1 MSSNEALVLVGH
13 GSRAPEANAALA
25 ELARALGSDAGVATF
40 PGYLEMTEPTIPD
53 ALRAA
58 AAAGAQRIV
67 VVPYFLSPG
76 MHVKRDLTE
85 IVAAARAELGV
96 TIEISDFLGAH
107 PEVPRLLAELA
118 AKALSARVLS

>member
-1 MSSNEALVLVGH
+1 VPANEALVLVGH
-13 GSRAPEANAALA
+13 GSRALEANAALG
-25 ELARALGSDAGVATF
+25 ELARTLARETGTPTF

-58 AAAGAQRIV
+58 AAAGARRIV

-85 IVAAARAELGV
+85 IVAAARADLGV
-96 TIEISDFLGAH
+96 AIEISDFLGAH
-107 PEVPRLLAELA
+107 PEVPRLLADLA
-118 AKALSARVLS
+118 SAALSARVPS

>member
-1 MSSNEALVLVGH
+1 MSANDALVLVGH

-25 ELARALGSDAGVATF
+25 DLARMLARDAGVRAF
-40 PGYLEMTEPTIPD
+40 PGYLEMTEPTIPG

-58 AAAGAQRIV
+58 ASTGAHRIV

-76 MHVKRDLTE
+76 VHVRRDLTA
-85 IVAAARAELGV
+85 IVVAARAELGV

-118 AKALSARVLS
+118 RNALSAGVRS

>member
-1 MSSNEALVLVGH
+1 MSASDVLVLVGH

-25 ELARALGSDAGVATF
+25 DLARTLARDTGVPTF

-53 ALRAA
+53 ALRTAA
-58 AAAGAQRIV
+58 ASGAGRIV

-76 MHVKRDLTE
+76 MHVRRDLTD
-85 IVAAARAELGV
+85 IVAAARAELDV

-118 AKALSARVLS
+118 RNALNASVPS

>member
-1 MSSNEALVLVGH
+1 MSANDALVLVGH

-25 ELARALGSDAGVATF
+25 DLASTLARDAGVATF
-40 PGYLEMTEPTIPD
+40 PGSLEMTEPTIPD

-58 AAAGAQRIV
+58 ATSGARRIV

-76 MHVKRDLTE
+76 MHVRRDLTE
-85 IVAAARAELGV
+85 IVAAARTELGV

-118 AKALSARVLS
+118 RNALKARVPS

>member
-1 MSSNEALVLVGH
+1 MPSSEALVLVGH

-25 ELARALGSDAGVATF
+25 DLAQRLARDTGVQTF
-40 PGYLEMTEPTIPD
+40 AGYLEMTEPTIPG

-58 AAAGAQRIV
+58 AAAGARRIV

-76 MHVKRDLTE
+76 MHVRRDLTE
-85 IVAAARAELGV
+85 IVGAARAELDV
-96 TIEISDFLGAH
+96 AIEISDFLGAH

-118 AKALSARVLS
+118 GNALSARVP